1 MSLIAAVVL
10 VVPTL
15 LFLTEILTAFG
26 ASGKPS
32 PTRTT
37 SCSSPCWGCPSRTS
51 FSTSTT

>member
-26 ASGKPS
+26 ASGQ
-32 PTRTT
+32 TLAYAYDFMLVTLL
-37 SCSSPCWGCPSRTS
+37 GLPSRTS